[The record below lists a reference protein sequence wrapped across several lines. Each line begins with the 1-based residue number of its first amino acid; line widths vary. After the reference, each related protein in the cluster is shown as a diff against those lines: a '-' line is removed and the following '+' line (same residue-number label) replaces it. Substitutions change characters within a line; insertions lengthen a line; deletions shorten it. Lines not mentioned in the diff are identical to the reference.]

1 MPNPAATRLTRLIAP
16 PYALSSCVRA
26 LITRSTIESPLI
38 DPRDR
43 YNHSPATPLCTI
55 AWFVEGEGELVV
67 PGGLPPAPAPVRAVF
82 AGPQTQPTTSWNPGP
97 VRLFMVMFYPQALQA
112 VSGIDMAAW
121 VDRWA
126 PLDQVLGLEWQ
137 PLSAAILGAPD
148 DAARLALLEQFLAP
162 RWQAARPRGAG
173 AAAGDWVRH
182 LAWQAADTAMGRS
195 VRNIERRIK
204 ARAGQ
209 SMRSLLRL
217 RRAEQSFFDAREQA
231 LGGGVNLADV
241 AAQGGYADQAHL
253 SREVREIT
261 GHSPGKFLR
270 LLDSED
276 ESYWIYRIWV

>member
-1 MPNPAATRLTRLIAP
+1 MTHPAATRLLIP
-16 PYALSSCVRA
+16 PFALTSCVRA
-26 LITRSTIESPLI
+26 LVTRSTVESPLV

-43 YNHSPATPLCTI
+43 YNHSPATPLCTL
-55 AWFVEGEGELVV
+55 AWFIEGEGELVA
-67 PGGLPPAPAPVRAVF
+67 PCGLPPAPAPVRAVF

-112 VSGIDMAAW
+112 ISGIDIASC

-126 PLDQVLGLEWQ
+126 ALDEVLGQPWQ
-137 PLSAAILGAPD
+137 PLSAAILAAHD
-148 DAARLALLEQFLAP
+148 DAARVLALEAFLAP
-162 RWQAARPRGAG
+162 LWQATRPRGPG

-182 LAWQAADTAMGRS
+182 LAWQAADTAVGRG
-195 VRNIERRIK
+195 VRNLERRIK

-253 SREVREIT
+253 SREVRDIT

-270 LLDSED
+270 LLESGD